1 MKKVLGI
8 IVLSL
13 CLNSNSYAEIK
24 SNDITFPGKYYTK
37 EIKTCSAIPKDK
49 SFSNQ
54 PAIDTVKGVVGFDW
68 SKYHTEN
75 SNSILVEHTA
85 ITTPIKVMIAATN
98 LAVGNKN
105 QANINLAK
113 KDFDY
118 NPQTNLFNGLT
129 QLKLWLNN
137 NKPLVKK

>member
-54 PAIDTVKGVVGFDW
+54 SAIDTLMEIVTGVKLEHDPIYLQKRKMHTPDGIDDLIGF
-68 SKYHTEN
+68 
-75 SNSILVEHTA
+75 
-85 ITTPIKVMIAATN
+85 
-98 LAVGNKN
+98 
-105 QANINLAK
+105 
-113 KDFDY
+113 
-118 NPQTNLFNGLT
+118 NPNCI
-129 QLKLWLNN
+129 
-137 NKPLVKK
+137 